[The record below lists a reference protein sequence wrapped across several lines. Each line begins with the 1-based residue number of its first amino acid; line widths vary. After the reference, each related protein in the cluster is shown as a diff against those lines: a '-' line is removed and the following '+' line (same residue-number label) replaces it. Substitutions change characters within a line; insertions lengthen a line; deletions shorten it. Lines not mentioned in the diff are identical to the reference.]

1 MNNQLTNFTDQ
12 EILNEAKKRIEKDK
26 ILCLL
31 KDLSIRI
38 QDGEIKSD
46 WHDLG
51 AGTGVI
57 CDADGCTSLFY
68 QDNDYLYSV
77 DLKTAILHNA
87 KEEEALP
94 KPLNNRQII
103 QKTYSLE
110 KHLKTILAKGGLTDA
125 LSRDS
130 LKDDC
135 RTGYQT
141 YGNDIDT
148 SLLRQGF
155 TDADHDFL
163 HN

>member
-77 DLKTAILHNA
+77 DLKTAS
-87 KEEEALP
+87 
-94 KPLNNRQII
+94 
-103 QKTYSLE
+103 TYTATTISS
-110 KHLKTILAKGGLTDA
+110 ILAIPAKASKSKKAPNPKNTL
-125 LSRDS
+125 
-130 LKDDC
+130 
-135 RTGYQT
+135 
-141 YGNDIDT
+141 IEEV
-148 SLLRQGF
+148 
-155 TDADHDFL
+155 
-163 HN
+163 